1 MNIMSEHSPL
11 STFATARTI
20 GLISDA
26 HGNLEFLIDGSQ
38 KLTSL
43 GAGVLVQLGDFGL
56 VWDGLDHERRQQARL
71 DDALRI
77 LDRKLFVIIGNHEN
91 HNLIESIEPDS
102 AGLRWIGENVAFLPR
117 AGRLTTTDGTRIGW
131 LGGAN
136 SIDKDSR
143 DRHSWWEQER
153 ITEADL
159 AALGTDRLDILL
171 GHDAP
176 KTGALRLALDGGL
189 SQWTRSAHEYADAG
203 QRMFTRGFAATE
215 PRLVVGGHYHIF
227 LDAPGYFARA
237 DGTKFQS
244 RVVILDMERAPKSAS
259 LLNAETLELTPMDV
273 PLRRR
278 WPLTDPAVEL
288 SELRKRAGL
297 APDVAAARLR
307 IATSTFELFL
317 VGRLTPAPWILD
329 AARQWPDEDT
339 AE

>member
-1 MNIMSEHSPL
+1 MTNASPL
-11 STFATARTI
+11 DDLTNARTL
-20 GLISDA
+20 GLISDS
-26 HGNLEFLIDGSQ
+26 HGNTEFLIDGAQ
-38 KLTSL
+38 TLTAA
-43 GAGVLVQLGDFGL
+43 GAEVLVQLGDFGL
-56 VWDGLDHERRQQARL
+56 VWDGLSHELRQRARL
-71 DDALRI
+71 DETLRI
-77 LDRKLFVIIGNHEN
+77 LDRKLYVIRGNHEN
-91 HNLIESIEPDS
+91 FDLIESIEPE
-102 AGLRWIGENVAFLPR
+102 AGGLRWIGENIAFLPR
-117 AGRLTTTDGTRIGW
+117 AGRLLTTGGTRIGW

-159 AALGTDRLDILL
+159 AALGTERLDILL
-171 GHDAP
+171 GHDSP
-176 KTGALRLALDGGL
+176 KTTALRLALDGGL
-189 SQWTRSAHEYADAG
+189 SGWTRSAHEYADAG

-215 PRLVVGGHYHIF
+215 PRLVISGHYHIF

>member
-1 MNIMSEHSPL
+1 MDDLI
-11 STFATARTI
+11 TARTI
-20 GLISDA
+20 GLIGDA
-26 HGNLEFLIDGSQ
+26 HGNVEFLIDAAQ
-38 KLTSL
+38 ILTAA
-43 GAGVLVQLGDFGL
+43 GADTLIQLGDFGL
-56 VWDGLDHERRQQARL
+56 VWDGLSHELRQRARL
-71 DDALRI
+71 DEALRI
-77 LDRKLFVIIGNHEN
+77 LDRRLYAVAGNHEN
-91 HNLIESIEPDS
+91 FNLIESIEPD
-102 AGLRWIGENVAFLPR
+102 ADGLRWFGFNIAFLPR
-117 AGRLTTTDGTRIGW
+117 SGRINAASGRRMGW
-131 LGGAN
+131 LGGAS
-136 SIDKDSR
+136 SIDKLSR

-159 AALGTDRLDILL
+159 TALGTDRLDILL

-176 KTGALRLALDGGL
+176 KTAALRLALDGGL
-189 SQWTRSAHEYADAG
+189 SQWTRSAHEYAEAG
-203 QRMFTRGFAATE
+203 QAMFSRGFAATK
-215 PRLVVGGHYHIF
+215 PRLCVGGHYHVF
-227 LDAPGYFARA
+227 LDVLGSFARA